1 MITLQRI
8 TSEYIESEDRIRL
21 TATTGARETLIL
33 WITQRLL
40 IRLIGHFLKWLDK
53 EAPEVARS
61 SAVGSEA
68 KSALQ
73 GMAQQSAA
81 VKLQEQSAVTA
92 TSDSATLLVK
102 EIDIKMS
109 EEAVLLVFKCDDD
122 QKAELSFT
130 VQQLRQWLGMIHRLW
145 QQAEWPVSIW
155 PDWMDD
161 KLQSDSVSAD
171 SSVH

>member
-8 TSEYIESEDRIRL
+8 TSEYIEPEDRIRL
-21 TATTGARETLIL
+21 VAITDAEKTLIL
-33 WITQRLL
+33 WLTQRLL
-40 IRLIGHFLKWLDK
+40 IRLIAHFLGWLEK

-61 SAVGSEA
+61 SAIGNET

-73 GMAQQSAA
+73 EMAQHSAA
-81 VKLQEQSAVTA
+81 AKLPEQSAVTA
-92 TSDSATLLVK
+92 NSDSALLVK

-109 EEAVLLVFKCDDD
+109 EEVVLLVFKCDEAW
-122 QKAELSFT
+122 KAELSFT

-145 QQAEWPVSIW
+145 RLAEWPVSIW

-161 KLQSDSVSAD
+161 NQQPDSVDAD

>member
-21 TATTGARETLIL
+21 TAISNAEKTLIL
-33 WITQRLL
+33 WLTQRLL
-40 IRLIGHFLKWLDK
+40 IRLIAHFLEWLEK

-61 SAVGSEA
+61 SAISNEN

-73 GMAQQSAA
+73 EMAQQSAA
-81 VKLQEQSAVTA
+81 AKLQEQSAVTA
-92 TSDSATLLVK
+92 NSEAATLLVK

-109 EEAVLLVFKCDDD
+109 EEAAVLVFKCDDG
-122 QKAELSFT
+122 QKAKLSFT

-145 QQAEWPVSIW
+145 RLAEWPVSIW

-161 KLQSDSVSAD
+161 NQQPDSVDAD

>member
-8 TSEYIESEDRIRL
+8 TSEYIKSEDRIRL
-21 TATTGARETLIL
+21 TAISEAEETIIL

-40 IRLIGHFLKWLDK
+40 IRLIAHFLGWLEK

-61 SAVGSEA
+61 SAIGNET

-81 VKLQEQSAVTA
+81 AKLPEQSAVTA
-92 TSDSATLLVK
+92 NSDSAALLVK

-109 EEAVLLVFKCDDD
+109 EEVVLLVFKCDEAW
-122 QKAELSFT
+122 KAELSFT

-145 QQAEWPVSIW
+145 RLAEWPVSIW

-161 KLQSDSVSAD
+161 NQQPDSVDAD

>member
-8 TSEYIESEDRIRL
+8 TSEYIESEDRFRL
-21 TATTGARETLIL
+21 TAISEAEETLIL

-40 IRLIGHFLKWLDK
+40 MRLVAHFLGWLEK

-61 SAVGSEA
+61 SAIDTGA

-73 GMAQQSAA
+73 GMAQQSAVA
-81 VKLQEQSAVTA
+81 NLQNQSAVTA
-92 TSDSATLLVK
+92 TSESAILLVK

-109 EEAVLLVFKCDDD
+109 EETVLLVFKCDDG

-130 VQQLRQWLGMIHRLW
+130 IQQLRQWLGMIHQLW
-145 QQAEWPVSIW
+145 RQAEWPVSVW

-161 KLQSDSVSAD
+161 KQQPDSVDAD

>member
-8 TSEYIESEDRIRL
+8 TSEYIEPEDRIRL
-21 TATTGARETLIL
+21 VAITDAEKTLIL
-33 WITQRLL
+33 WLTQRLL
-40 IRLIGHFLKWLDK
+40 IRLITHFLGWLEK

-61 SAVGSEA
+61 SAIGNET

-73 GMAQQSAA
+73 EMAQQSAA
-81 VKLQEQSAVTA
+81 AKLQEQSAVTA
-92 TSDSATLLVK
+92 NSDSAALLVK

-109 EEAVLLVFKCDDD
+109 EEVVLLVFKCDEAW
-122 QKAELSFT
+122 KAELSFT

-145 QQAEWPVSIW
+145 RLAEWPVSIW

-161 KLQSDSVSAD
+161 NQQPDSVDAD

>member
-81 VKLQEQSAVTA
+81 AKLQEQSAVTA

-109 EEAVLLVFKCDDD
+109 EEAVLLVFKCDDG
-122 QKAELSFT
+122 QNAELSFT

-145 QQAEWPVSIW
+145 RMAEWPVSIW

-161 KLQSDSVSAD
+161 NQQPDSVDAD
-171 SSVH
+171 SPVH

>member
-1 MITLQRI
+1 MTTLQRI

-81 VKLQEQSAVTA
+81 AKLQEQSAVTA

-109 EEAVLLVFKCDDD
+109 EEVVLLVFKCHDG
-122 QKAELSFT
+122 QRPELTFT
-130 VQQLRQWLGMIHRLW
+130 IQQLRQWLGMIHRLW
-145 QQAEWPVSIW
+145 RQAEWPLSIW
-155 PDWMDD
+155 PEWMDD
-161 KLQSDSVSAD
+161 NQQANPVSSDSSL
-171 SSVH
+171 H

>member
-1 MITLQRI
+1 MTTLQRV

-21 TATTGARETLIL
+21 TAISNAEETLIL

-40 IRLIGHFLKWLDK
+40 VRLITHFLGWLEK

-81 VKLQEQSAVTA
+81 AKLQEQSAVTA
-92 TSDSATLLVK
+92 TSDSTTLLVK

-145 QQAEWPVSIW
+145 RQAEWPLSIW
-155 PDWMDD
+155 PEWMDD
-161 KLQSDSVSAD
+161 NQQANPVSSDSSL
-171 SSVH
+171 H

>member
-8 TSEYIESEDRIRL
+8 TSEYIESEDRFRL
-21 TATTGARETLIL
+21 TAISDAEETIIL

-40 IRLIGHFLKWLDK
+40 IRLVAHFLGWLEK
-53 EAPEVARS
+53 EAPKVSRS
-61 SAVGSEA
+61 SAIGNET

-73 GMAQQSAA
+73 GMAQQSASA
-81 VKLQEQSAVTA
+81 NLQNQSAVTA
-92 TSDSATLLVK
+92 NSDSAALLVK

-109 EEAVLLVFKCDDD
+109 EEVVLLVFKCDDD

-130 VQQLRQWLGMIHRLW
+130 IQQLRQWLGMIHQLW
-145 QQAEWPVSIW
+145 RQARWPVSIW

-161 KLQSDSVSAD
+161 NQQPDSVDAD

>member
-8 TSEYIESEDRIRL
+8 TSEYIESEDRFRL
-21 TATTGARETLIL
+21 TAISDAEETIIL

-40 IRLIGHFLKWLDK
+40 IRLVAHFLGWLEK
-53 EAPEVARS
+53 EAPKGSRS
-61 SAVGSEA
+61 SAIGNET

-73 GMAQQSAA
+73 GMAQQSASA
-81 VKLQEQSAVTA
+81 NLQNQSAVTA
-92 TSDSATLLVK
+92 NSDSAALLVK

-109 EEAVLLVFKCDDD
+109 EEVVLLVFKCDDD

-130 VQQLRQWLGMIHRLW
+130 IQQLRQWLGMIHQLW
-145 QQAEWPVSIW
+145 RQAGWPVSIW

-161 KLQSDSVSAD
+161 NQQPDSVSAD
-171 SSVH
+171 SLLH

>member
-21 TATTGARETLIL
+21 IAISDAEKTLIL
-33 WITQRLL
+33 WLTQRLL
-40 IRLIGHFLKWLDK
+40 VRLIAHFLGWLEK

-61 SAVGSEA
+61 SAIGNET

-81 VKLQEQSAVTA
+81 AKLPEQSAVTA
-92 TSDSATLLVK
+92 NSDSAALLVK

-109 EEAVLLVFKCDDD
+109 EEVVLLVFKCDEAW
-122 QKAELSFT
+122 KAELSFT

-145 QQAEWPVSIW
+145 RLAEWPVSIW

-161 KLQSDSVSAD
+161 NQQPDSVDAD

>member
-8 TSEYIESEDRIRL
+8 TSEYIKSEDRIRL
-21 TATTGARETLIL
+21 TAINEAEETIIL

-40 IRLIGHFLKWLDK
+40 IRLIAHFLGWLEK

-61 SAVGSEA
+61 SAIGNET

-81 VKLQEQSAVTA
+81 AKLPEQSAVTA
-92 TSDSATLLVK
+92 NSDSAALLVK

-109 EEAVLLVFKCDDD
+109 EEVVLLVFKCDEAW
-122 QKAELSFT
+122 KAELSFT

-145 QQAEWPVSIW
+145 RLAEWPVSIW

-161 KLQSDSVSAD
+161 NQQPDSVDAD

>member
-21 TATTGARETLIL
+21 TAISNAEKTLIL
-33 WITQRLL
+33 WLTQRLL
-40 IRLIGHFLKWLDK
+40 IRLITHFLGWLEKD
-53 EAPEVARS
+53 APEIARS
-61 SAVGSEA
+61 SAIGQET

-81 VKLQEQSAVTA
+81 TNLQEQPAVTA
-92 TSDSATLLVK
+92 NSNSAALLVK

-109 EEAVLLVFKCDDD
+109 EEAVLLVFKCDDG

-145 QQAEWPVSIW
+145 RMAEWPVSIW

-161 KLQSDSVSAD
+161 NQQPDSVDAD
-171 SSVH
+171 SPVH

>member
-8 TSEYIESEDRIRL
+8 TSEYIKSEDRIRL
-21 TATTGARETLIL
+21 TAISKAEETIIL

-40 IRLIGHFLKWLDK
+40 IRLIAHFLGWLEK

-61 SAVGSEA
+61 SAIGNET

-81 VKLQEQSAVTA
+81 AKLPEQSAVTA
-92 TSDSATLLVK
+92 NSDSAALLVK

-109 EEAVLLVFKCDDD
+109 EEVVLLVFKCDEAW
-122 QKAELSFT
+122 KAELSFT

-145 QQAEWPVSIW
+145 RLAEWPVSIW

-161 KLQSDSVSAD
+161 NQQLDSVDAD

>member
-81 VKLQEQSAVTA
+81 AKLQEQSAVTA
-92 TSDSATLLVK
+92 NPDSAALLVK

-109 EEAVLLVFKCDDD
+109 EAVVLLVFKCDDGR
-122 QKAELSFT
+122 KAELSFT
-130 VQQLRQWLGMIHRLW
+130 IQQLRQWLGMIHQLW
-145 QQAEWPVSIW
+145 RQAEWPVSVW

-161 KLQSDSVSAD
+161 KQQPDSVDAD
-171 SSVH
+171 SPVH

>member
-21 TATTGARETLIL
+21 TAISDAEKTLIL
-33 WITQRLL
+33 WLTQRLL
-40 IRLIGHFLKWLDK
+40 IRLITHFLGWLEKD
-53 EAPEVARS
+53 APEIARS
-61 SAVGSEA
+61 SAIGQET

-81 VKLQEQSAVTA
+81 TNLQEQSAVTA
-92 TSDSATLLVK
+92 NSNSAALLVK

-109 EEAVLLVFKCDDD
+109 EEAVLLVFKCDDG

-145 QQAEWPVSIW
+145 RLAEWPVSIW

-161 KLQSDSVSAD
+161 NQQPDSVDAD
-171 SSVH
+171 SPVH

>member
-1 MITLQRI
+1 MTTLQRI

-21 TATTGARETLIL
+21 TAISNAEETLIL

-40 IRLIGHFLKWLDK
+40 VRLITHFLGWLEK
-53 EAPEVARS
+53 EAPKVSWS
-61 SAVGSEA
+61 SAIDTGA

-73 GMAQQSAA
+73 GMAQQSAVA
-81 VKLQEQSAVTA
+81 NLQNQSAVTA
-92 TSDSATLLVK
+92 NSESTTLLVK

-109 EEAVLLVFKCDDD
+109 EETVLLVFKCDDGR
-122 QKAELSFT
+122 KAELSFT
-130 VQQLRQWLGMIHRLW
+130 IQQLRQWLGMIHQLW
-145 QQAEWPVSIW
+145 RQAEWPVSVW

-161 KLQSDSVSAD
+161 KQQPDSVDAD

>member
-21 TATTGARETLIL
+21 TAISDAEEIIIL

-40 IRLIGHFLKWLDK
+40 IRLVAHFLGWLEK
-53 EAPEVARS
+53 EAPKVSRS
-61 SAVGSEA
+61 SAVDTGA
-68 KSALQ
+68 KSTLQ
-73 GMAQQSAA
+73 GMAQQSAVA
-81 VKLQEQSAVTA
+81 NLQNQSAVTA
-92 TSDSATLLVK
+92 TSESAILLVK

-109 EEAVLLVFKCDDD
+109 EEAAVLVFKYDDD

-130 VQQLRQWLGMIHRLW
+130 IQQLRQWLGMIHRLW
-145 QQAEWPVSIW
+145 RLAEWPVSIW

-161 KLQSDSVSAD
+161 NQQPDSVDAD

>member
-8 TSEYIESEDRIRL
+8 TSEYIKSEDRIRL
-21 TATTGARETLIL
+21 TAISEAEETIIL

-40 IRLIGHFLKWLDK
+40 IRLIAHFLGWLEK

-61 SAVGSEA
+61 SAIGNET

-81 VKLQEQSAVTA
+81 AKLPEQSAVTA
-92 TSDSATLLVK
+92 NSDSAALLVK

-109 EEAVLLVFKCDDD
+109 EEAVLLVFKCDEAW
-122 QKAELSFT
+122 KAELSFT

-145 QQAEWPVSIW
+145 RLAEWPVSIW

-161 KLQSDSVSAD
+161 NQQPDSVDAD

>member
-21 TATTGARETLIL
+21 TATTDAEETLIL

-40 IRLIGHFLKWLDK
+40 IRLLGHFLNWLEK

-61 SAVGSEA
+61 SVIHNEA
-68 KSALQ
+68 NTALQ
-73 GMAQQSAA
+73 EMAQQSAA
-81 VKLQEQSAVTA
+81 ANLKEQPAVTP
-92 TSDSATLLVK
+92 TLNSAALLVN
-102 EIDIKMS
+102 EIDIKMG
-109 EEAVLLVFKCDDD
+109 EEAVQLVFKCNDG
-122 QKAELSFT
+122 QNAALGFT
-130 VQQLRQWLGMIHRLW
+130 IQQLRQWLRMIHSLW
-145 QQAEWPVSIW
+145 LQAEWPVSIW

-161 KLQSDSVSAD
+161 NQQVTSAAPE

>member
-8 TSEYIESEDRIRL
+8 TSEYIKSEDRIRL
-21 TATTGARETLIL
+21 TAISKAEETIIL
-33 WITQRLL
+33 WITKRLL
-40 IRLIGHFLKWLDK
+40 IRLIAHFLGWLEK

-61 SAVGSEA
+61 SAIGNET

-81 VKLQEQSAVTA
+81 AKLPEQSAVTA
-92 TSDSATLLVK
+92 NSDSAALLVK

-109 EEAVLLVFKCDDD
+109 EEVVLLVFKCDEAW
-122 QKAELSFT
+122 KAELSFT

-145 QQAEWPVSIW
+145 RLAEWPVSIW

-161 KLQSDSVSAD
+161 NQQPDSVDAD

>member
-8 TSEYIESEDRIRL
+8 TSEYIKSEDRIRL
-21 TATTGARETLIL
+21 TAISEAEETIIL

-40 IRLIGHFLKWLDK
+40 IRLIAHFLGWLEK

-61 SAVGSEA
+61 SAIDNEA

-73 GMAQQSAA
+73 EMAQQSAVA
-81 VKLQEQSAVTA
+81 NLQNQSAVTA
-92 TSDSATLLVK
+92 NSDSAALLVK

-109 EEAVLLVFKCDDD
+109 EEVVLLVFKCDEAW
-122 QKAELSFT
+122 KAELSFT

-145 QQAEWPVSIW
+145 RLAEWPVSIW

-161 KLQSDSVSAD
+161 NQQPDSVDAD

>member
-21 TATTGARETLIL
+21 IAISDAEETIIL

-40 IRLIGHFLKWLDK
+40 IRLIAHFLGWLEK
-53 EAPEVARS
+53 EAPEVSRS
-61 SAVGSEA
+61 SAIGTGA

-73 GMAQQSAA
+73 GMAQQSAVA
-81 VKLQEQSAVTA
+81 NLQNQSAVTA
-92 TSDSATLLVK
+92 TSESALLLVK
-102 EIDIKMS
+102 EIDIKTS

-122 QKAELSFT
+122 QTAELSFT

-155 PDWMDD
+155 PDWMDAA
-161 KLQSDSVSAD
+161 QQTTSATPE

>member
-1 MITLQRI
+1 MTSLQRI

-21 TATTGARETLIL
+21 TTISDAEETLIL
-33 WITQRLL
+33 WLTQRLL
-40 IRLIGHFLKWLDK
+40 IRLIAHFLEWLEK

-61 SAVGSEA
+61 SVIGNET

-73 GMAQQSAA
+73 EMAQQSAA
-81 VKLQEQSAVTA
+81 AKLQEQSAVTA
-92 TSDSATLLVK
+92 NSDSTASLVK

-109 EEAVLLVFKCDDD
+109 EEVVLLVFKYDDD
-122 QKAELSFT
+122 RKAELNFT
-130 VQQLRQWLGMIHRLW
+130 IQQLRQWLGMIHKLW
-145 QQAEWPVSIW
+145 RQAEWPVSIW
-155 PDWMDD
+155 PDLMDD

>member
-1 MITLQRI
+1 MTTLQRI

-21 TATTGARETLIL
+21 TAISNAEETLIL

-40 IRLIGHFLKWLDK
+40 VRLITHFLGWLEK

-61 SAVGSEA
+61 SAISNEA

-92 TSDSATLLVK
+92 TSDSAALLVK

-109 EEAVLLVFKCDDD
+109 EEVVLLVFKCHDG
-122 QKAELSFT
+122 QKPELTFT
-130 VQQLRQWLGMIHRLW
+130 IEQLRQWLGMIRRLW
-145 QQAEWPVSIW
+145 RQAEWPLSIW
-155 PDWMDD
+155 PEWMDD
-161 KLQSDSVSAD
+161 NQQANPVSSDSSL
-171 SSVH
+171 H

>member
-21 TATTGARETLIL
+21 TAISDAEETIIL
-33 WITQRLL
+33 WLTQRLL
-40 IRLIGHFLKWLDK
+40 IRLITHFLGWLEKD
-53 EAPEVARS
+53 APEIARS
-61 SAVGSEA
+61 SAIGQET

-81 VKLQEQSAVTA
+81 TNLQEQSAVTA
-92 TSDSATLLVK
+92 NSDSAALLVK

-109 EEAVLLVFKCDDD
+109 EEAVLLVFKCDDG

-145 QQAEWPVSIW
+145 RLAEWPVSIW

-161 KLQSDSVSAD
+161 NQQPDSVDAD
-171 SSVH
+171 SPVH

>member
-21 TATTGARETLIL
+21 TAISDAEKTLIL

-40 IRLIGHFLKWLDK
+40 IRLIAHFLGWLEK

-61 SAVGSEA
+61 SAIGNET

-81 VKLQEQSAVTA
+81 AKLPEQSAVTA
-92 TSDSATLLVK
+92 NSDSAALLVK

-109 EEAVLLVFKCDDD
+109 EEVVLLVFKCDEAW
-122 QKAELSFT
+122 KAELSFT

-145 QQAEWPVSIW
+145 RLAEWPVSIW

-161 KLQSDSVSAD
+161 NRQPDSAGTD